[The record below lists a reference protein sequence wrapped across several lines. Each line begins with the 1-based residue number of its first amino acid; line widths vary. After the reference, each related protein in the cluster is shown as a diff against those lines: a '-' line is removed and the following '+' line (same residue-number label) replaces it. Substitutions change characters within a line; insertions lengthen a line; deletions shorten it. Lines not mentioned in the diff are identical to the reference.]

1 MNSVAIEL
9 AANPKRIKTTERPI
23 EKLIALNKTLFF
35 IVFLLYLISLTVV
48 PAIYAR
54 YGGRIGKTHGDR
66 KLNTPA
72 NKHNNALR
80 IIDEENISMSSIRL
94 YIVCLE
100 RIPVILLLK
109 VSGWGNH
116 RK

>member
-1 MNSVAIEL
+1 M
-9 AANPKRIKTTERPI
+9 
-23 EKLIALNKTLFF
+23 ALNKTLFF

-48 PAIYAR
+48 PAMYAR
-54 YGGRIGKTHGDR
+54 YGGRIGKTQGER
-66 KLNTPA
+66 KLNIPA
-72 NKHNNALR
+72 TKHNNALR
-80 IIDEENISMSSIRL
+80 IIDEENKSTSAIRV

-109 VSGWGNH
+109 ASGLSYY